1 MEHKTIQDYLETVA
15 QQMRWKR
22 ARPVVVAELKQHLED
37 QRDSFVAKG
46 CENAEQLAVEEMG
59 DPVIVGTE
67 LDCIHRPKPQ
77 YGLLLFTIL
86 FALTGVLLRVW
97 LTASWEPYN
106 MNIDP
111 QRTVLAWMIGVGALL
126 CGYFLDYARLGLYGR
141 TVYVVALVISIGTLM
156 WSPRIMG
163 ASYYTR
169 YVTLLFPVVYAF
181 WLYTCRR
188 KGWIGLLLALA
199 GGIPLPVICLQAPY
213 LFGLLTLL
221 LTGFVLLVA
230 AAWSDWFGIGRRNTL
245 LFVMFCTIGMVAIT
259 FLSVFSSGYATERLS
274 ILLHPELDPL
284 GRGYQ
289 ACMIQ
294 EVLGVSQWFGEG
306 TVEGSQYPFEL
317 QVPGCDSDAF
327 LTTLIYKLGWLPFLL
342 LILLFVLLVVWLLYR
357 CIHQKSQLGKWVV
370 LSVVSTLS
378 MQALCSVTWNL
389 GYTFYDSSF
398 PLIVGNLNMIINMWM
413 IGLVLSVF
421 RAENIARDDLRNKVP
436 SLPRY
441 HIKIE
446 LQKY

>member
-1 MEHKTIQDYLETVA
+1 MEYKTIQNYLETVA
-15 QQMRWKR
+15 EQMRWKR
-22 ARPVVVAELKQHLED
+22 ARPVVIAELKQHLED
-37 QRDSFVAKG
+37 QRDAFDTEG
-46 CENAEQLAVEEMG
+46 YENAEQMAVEEMG

-77 YGLLLFTIL
+77 YGLLLFTML
-86 FALTGVLLRVW
+86 FALLGAVLRIW
-97 LTASWEPYN
+97 LTASWEPYD
-106 MNIDP
+106 MNVDP
-111 QRTVLAWMIGVGALL
+111 QKTMLAWMIGVGALL
-126 CGYFLDYARLGLYGR
+126 CGYFLDYARLGLHGR
-141 TVYVVALVISIGTLM
+141 KVYVVTLLIGVVTLM

-199 GGIPLPVICLQAPY
+199 GGIPLPLICLQTPY

-221 LTGFVLLVA
+221 LTGFALLVA

-245 LFVMFCTIGMVAIT
+245 LCVMLCTIGMVT
-259 FLSVFSSGYATERLS
+259 MTCLSVFSSGYASERLS
-274 ILLHPELDPL
+274 ILLHPEQDPL

-289 ACMIQ
+289 ACIIQ

-306 TVEGSQYPFEL
+306 LGERSQYPFEL
-317 QVPGCDSDAF
+317 QVPGCDKDAF

-342 LILLFVLLVVWLLYR
+342 LVLVFLILVIWLLYR
-357 CIHQKSQLGKWVV
+357 CVHQKSHLGKWVV
-370 LSVVSTLS
+370 LAVVSTLS

-389 GYTFYDSSF
+389 GYTFYDASF
-398 PLIVGNLNMIINMWM
+398 PLIVGKLNSIINMWM
-413 IGLVLSVF
+413 IGLTLSVF
-421 RAENIARDDLRNKVP
+421 RTETIARDDLRSKIP
-436 SLPRY
+436 LLPRY
-441 HIKIE
+441 RIKILIE
-446 LQKY
+446 KC